1 MIDISI
7 STLNENK
14 FVTGGLNKLLCWVV
28 KGNTIELEKEI
39 NLDLS
44 GFVTG
49 LSHVRYEKESNSGED
64 IICTTLN
71 G

>member
-39 NLDLS
+39 NLDMS

-49 LSHVRYEKESNSGED
+49 LAHV
-64 IICTTLN
+64 
-71 G
+71 